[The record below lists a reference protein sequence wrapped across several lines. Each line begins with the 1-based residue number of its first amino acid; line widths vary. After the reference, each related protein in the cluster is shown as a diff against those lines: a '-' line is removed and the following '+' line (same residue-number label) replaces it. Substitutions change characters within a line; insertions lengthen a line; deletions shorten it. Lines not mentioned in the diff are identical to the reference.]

1 MNFIKTNINLQ
12 EELQKWRDAALWN
25 LANGVYRIK
34 LLSNRAPF
42 KNGEAA
48 VETSHGCI
56 SINDLFR
63 HADEELKSIF
73 FKDGIF
79 VLNTEIALEI
89 EMKNKGVVG
98 VRKI

>member
-12 EELQKWRDAALWN
+12 NEIQKWKDAALWN
-25 LANGVYRIK
+25 LDNGFYRIK
-34 LLSNRAPF
+34 LRSNRAPF

-48 VETSHGCI
+48 IETSHGCI

-63 HADEELKSIF
+63 HADEALKSLF
-73 FKDGIF
+73 FKDGSF
-79 VLNTEIALEI
+79 VLNTEIELEI